1 MLVQA
6 ANILALSLEVLV
18 RVRVRVR
25 VGQKAGMIGHD
36 NEQTLNSLFRN
47 CFLLSC

>member
-6 ANILALSLEVLV
+6 ANILALSFEVWV
-18 RVRVRVR
+18 RVRVR
-25 VGQKAGMIGHD
+25 QKAGMIGHD